1 MKWLMG
7 GVLLVT
13 AGAGLPFLMVIRV
26 LDLSLPLSVLAY
38 AASLSGLLLGL
49 VGAAHFL
56 DVLHLDIGR
65 LGSALQML
73 VDREACLE
81 AIGVVLDEAICGV
94 EETLR

>member
-49 VGAAHFL
+49 VGAVKLCSPTSH
-56 DVLHLDIGR
+56 
-65 LGSALQML
+65 
-73 VDREACLE
+73 E
-81 AIGVVLDEAICGV
+81 
-94 EETLR
+94 